1 MRTFEIGKRYTDGS
15 AVFEIVSR
23 TAKTIKFVRV
33 QHVDRF
39 NERKSEEKKAKI
51 QFYQEI
57 NIYNEDYD
65 NNYKIKLSI
74 SEY

>member
-1 MRTFEIGKRYTDGS
+1 MKTFEVGKRYTDGS
-15 AVFEIVSR
+15 AVFEIVAR

-51 QFYQEI
+51 QIWGEREVFCNHYYTVEA
-57 NIYNEDYD
+57 
-65 NNYKIKLSI
+65 
-74 SEY
+74 